1 MSYISDLINNV
12 QQAGIDPAIDAG
24 CAVRRGW
31 DYWEPLRRGGDRSA
45 PFASSRAIMNATT
58 KPDTDGTG
66 MARIAHRHL
75 LDDSQLPPNMLPIL
89 DVGMTVQELLAGI
102 WRQSLVR
109 PSDAGDPIGDNPY
122 LVSNCHGICPSS
134 RYLMTLIGH
143 PPRDLALWFDELRR
157 HDRIDFGRVA
167 ALVGNRITQ
176 TRKVNQRSLPKDV
189 VTDHAR
195 GIPREVQGLFVLDK
209 LRQPCAQCRAVHMV
223 FIRLAHKVLC
233 QYTRSV
239 GECVVCTRADGVDGG
254 AGVVKIDG
262 GVGEGFAVG
271 CHGGCG

>member
-1 MSYISDLINNV
+1 
-12 QQAGIDPAIDAG
+12 
-24 CAVRRGW
+24 
-31 DYWEPLRRGGDRSA
+31 
-45 PFASSRAIMNATT
+45 MNATT

-157 HDRIDFGRVA
+157 HGPTCSGWF
-167 ALVGNRITQ
+167 
-176 TRKVNQRSLPKDV
+176 
-189 VTDHAR
+189 
-195 GIPREVQGLFVLDK
+195 
-209 LRQPCAQCRAVHMV
+209 
-223 FIRLAHKVLC
+223 
-233 QYTRSV
+233 
-239 GECVVCTRADGVDGG
+239 
-254 AGVVKIDG
+254 
-262 GVGEGFAVG
+262 
-271 CHGGCG
+271 